1 VDEKVPER
9 AQTKDAVAVV
19 TPSAAPLSR
28 EVTKLNKIEE
38 LRRKSAD
45 YLDAVSSGKRL
56 DPEDKNW
63 IIKHTLENFDDYFN
77 RGFLHYRKSV
87 AEAEDFA
94 AIEWTGQGSIIED
107 IMGRKFID
115 CLGGFGVYNM
125 GIRHPKIIAAVKA
138 QPPATCRIASSS
150 AMAPMPSKAR

>member
-1 VDEKVPER
+1 MPEQVKDKVDTPATTVALER
-9 AQTKDAVAVV
+9 PIAAVKEASKAEVV
-19 TPSAAPLSR
+19 L
-28 EVTKLNKIEE
+28 
-38 LRRKSAD
+38 RKSAE
-45 YLDAVSSGKRL
+45 YLDTVNCGKRL
-56 DPEDKNW
+56 DPEDKNQ

-125 GIRHPKIIAAVKA
+125 GIRHPKIIAAVRA
-138 QPPATCRIASSS
+138 QLGRLP
-150 AMAPMPSKAR
+150 